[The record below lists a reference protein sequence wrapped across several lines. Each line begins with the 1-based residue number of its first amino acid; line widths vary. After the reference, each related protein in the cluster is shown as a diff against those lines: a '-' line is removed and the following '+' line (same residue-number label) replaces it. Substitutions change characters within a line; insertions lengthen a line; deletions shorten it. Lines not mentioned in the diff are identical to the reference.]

1 MSWWRRVFS
10 ASIALALLLTAACSR
25 GVPQADYDKAKAD
38 LATAQGQATDLGAQL
53 ASAKASLDKTNAD
66 LAQAKSDSDKAK
78 ADLATAQ
85 ARVQTLQNDYNSA
98 IADRDKAKADL
109 VQLRADFDK
118 AKADASAAQA
128 RAQKLESDLSLA
140 DAQVRQAN
148 ANLAQATADRD
159 KAKADLAQTTA
170 DYTKARADLQAA
182 LARVQSLESQLA
194 LAQGGQQLPGALA
207 TVQAYS
213 KVTDLMFLDL
223 YRQQLGLVPKYQ
235 YTDAQ
240 LRAEVTKAV
249 AATNDPVLK
258 ALWDM
263 GAAEGPL
270 ESFGTLMLVYDA
282 AAVDSVLSGQGMPK
296 VFPPTPML
304 VNPSTTGQT
313 ILRVKLV
320 STDGQPI
327 PNVEVALWRGVSP
340 LDPPNAGVAKTD
352 ASGIASF
359 TVKEGVCWIDFNPD
373 NPPTTFGLSSGRL
386 VLVVPGMVTQVE
398 LLVFSF

>member
-1 MSWWRRVFS
+1 MGWKRVFLVCV
-10 ASIALALLLTAACSR
+10 ALGLLATAACAK
-25 GVPQADYDKAKAD
+25 GAPQAEYDKVKAD
-38 LATAQGQATDLGAQL
+38 LATAQGQANELQTQL
-53 ASAKASLDKTNAD
+53 TSAKASLDKTSSD
-66 LAQAKSDSDKAK
+66 LTQVRAESDRAK

-85 ARVQTLQNDYNSA
+85 TKVQSLQNDYTSA
-98 IADRDKAKADL
+98 IAERDKARADL
-109 VQLRADFDK
+109 AQLRADYDK
-118 AKADASAAQA
+118 ANTDLATAQA
-128 RAQKLESDLSLA
+128 RAQKLENDLSLA

-159 KAKADLAQTTA
+159 KARADLAQTTA

-182 LARVQSLESQLA
+182 LARVQRLENDLA
-194 LAQGGQQLPGALA
+194 LAQGGQELPGALA
-207 TVQAYS
+207 SVQAYS

-223 YRQQLGLVPKYQ
+223 YRQELGLVPKYQ

-282 AAVDSVLSGQGMPK
+282 VAVDSVLSGQGMPQ

-313 ILRVKLV
+313 LLKIKLV
-320 STDGQPI
+320 STDGKPV

-373 NPPTTFGLSSGRL
+373 NPPTTFGISSGRL

-398 LLVFSF
+398 ILVFSM

>member
-1 MSWWRRVFS
+1 MGWKGVFLV
-10 ASIALALLLTAACSR
+10 SIALGLLMTAACSR
-25 GVPQADYDKAKAD
+25 GVSQTEYDKVKAD
-38 LATAQGQATDLGAQL
+38 LATAQGQAKELETQLG
-53 ASAKASLDKTNAD
+53 SVKASLDKTSAD
-66 LAQAKSDSDKAK
+66 LAQAKSDSDRVKT
-78 ADLATAQ
+78 DLTTAQ
-85 ARVQTLQNDYNSA
+85 ARVQSLQNDYTSA
-98 IADRDKAKADL
+98 IAERDKAKNDLVQVRADSDKVKADL
-109 VQLRADFDK
+109 V
-118 AKADASAAQA
+118 AAQA
-128 RAQKLESDLSLA
+128 RAQKLENDLSLA

-159 KAKADLAQTTA
+159 KARADLAQTTA

-182 LARVQSLESQLA
+182 LARVQRLENDLA
-194 LAQGGQQLPGALA
+194 LAQGGQELPGALA
-207 TVQAYS
+207 SVQAYS

-223 YRQQLGLVPKYQ
+223 YRQELGLVPKYQ

-282 AAVDSVLSGQGMPK
+282 VAVDSVLSGQGMPQ

-313 ILRVKLV
+313 LLKIKLV
-320 STDGQPI
+320 STDGKPV

-373 NPPTTFGLSSGRL
+373 NPPTTFGISSGRL

-398 LLVFSF
+398 ILVFSM

>member
-1 MSWWRRVFS
+1 MGWKGVFLV
-10 ASIALALLLTAACSR
+10 SIALGLLMTAACTR
-25 GVPQADYDKAKAD
+25 GVSQTEYDKARAD

-66 LAQAKSDSDKAK
+66 LAQTRAENDKVKADLTTAQARLQSLQNDYTSATAERDKARNDLVQVRADSDKVK
-78 ADLATAQ
+78 ADLA
-85 ARVQTLQNDYNSA
+85 
-98 IADRDKAKADL
+98 
-109 VQLRADFDK
+109 
-118 AKADASAAQA
+118 AAQA
-128 RAQKLESDLSLA
+128 RAQKLEGDLSLG
-140 DAQVRQAN
+140 
-148 ANLAQATADRD
+148 LAQARDLQTELGSAKVSLD
-159 KAKADLAQTTA
+159 KARADLAQTTA

-182 LARVQSLESQLA
+182 QARVQKLESDLA
-194 LAQGGQQLPGALA
+194 LAQAGQKPGTLA

-223 YRQQLGLVPKYQ
+223 YRQELGLVPKYQ

-282 AAVDSVLSGQGMPK
+282 AAVDSVLSGQGIPQ

-320 STDGQPI
+320 STDGKPV

-373 NPPTTFGLSSGRL
+373 NPPTTFGISSGRL

-398 LLVFSF
+398 ILVFSM